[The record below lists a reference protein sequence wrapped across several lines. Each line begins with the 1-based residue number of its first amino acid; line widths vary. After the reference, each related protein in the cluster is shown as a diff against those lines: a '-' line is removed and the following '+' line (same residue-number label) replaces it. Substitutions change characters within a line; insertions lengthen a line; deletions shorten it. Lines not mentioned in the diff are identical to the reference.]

1 MSQAAGTPDPP
12 GRPPVRVLV
21 VDDSHFVRRAL
32 ARLLAAD
39 PRVVVAGE
47 AATGAEAIERAV
59 ALAPDVVTL
68 DVEMPGM
75 DGLTTLDA
83 LMRRQPTPVIMVS
96 AHTVAGAQVTL
107 RALAR
112 GAVDFVAKPD
122 GSVSMDLAARR
133 EELVGKVLAAAASRS
148 RRSEG
153 PAGPPRGGHPKEPAA
168 PSAPSAARS
177 PRGAEGFPGWSGPPR
192 MKRRAVAIG
201 ASTGG
206 VMALRAVLSGLPG
219 ALGVPIFV
227 AQHMPALFTVPLAE
241 MLGEVAGVP
250 AHEARNGEPV
260 EPDRVYVAPG
270 GMHLALVS
278 PGARGGE
285 IRLQVSGEPA
295 AITLRPSVNLLFASV
310 ARVYGAGAVGVVLT
324 GMGSDGTEGLAAMKA
339 AGGVGVVQDEATS
352 VVFGMPGSAVRAG
365 LADVVAPV
373 DRIGEAI
380 ARALGEGRRNGG
392 NR

>member
-1 MSQAAGTPDPP
+1 
-12 GRPPVRVLV
+12 
-21 VDDSHFVRRAL
+21 
-32 ARLLAAD
+32 
-39 PRVVVAGE
+39 
-47 AATGAEAIERAV
+47 
-59 ALAPDVVTL
+59 
-68 DVEMPGM
+68 
-75 DGLTTLDA
+75 
-83 LMRRQPTPVIMVS
+83 
-96 AHTVAGAQVTL
+96 
-107 RALAR
+107 
-112 GAVDFVAKPD
+112 
-122 GSVSMDLAARR
+122 
-133 EELVGKVLAAAASRS
+133 
-148 RRSEG
+148 
-153 PAGPPRGGHPKEPAA
+153 
-168 PSAPSAARS
+168 
-177 PRGAEGFPGWSGPPR
+177 

-241 MLGEVAGVP
+241 MLGEAAGVP

-270 GMHLALVS
+270 GMHLVLVS